1 MRTSVVIPC
10 FNEKDTI
17 REIVGRVIE
26 AAGPGAEIIIVDD
39 GSTDGLTGC
48 GLLI

>member
-1 MRTSVVIPC
+1 MRTTVVIPC

-26 AAGPGAEIIIVDD
+26 AAGPGAEVIIVDD
-39 GSTDGLTGC
+39 CSTDGLTGC